1 MFCLI
6 PPGCVCQA
14 AGGINAETGA
24 PVFSANGSGLAVG
37 VALCRRFAGCGLP
50 AVLPDAR
57 PVCLV
62 PVAGLSVFCRWF
74 CRLRWLALYRWLA
87 GCGLPCA
94 SSFSC
99 AGCGFAGSLSC
110 AGCGLPVVCRW
121 FAGCGLP
128 VAVCRLRFALRR
140 LRVCRCFAGCG
151 LPVVCRW
158 FAGGLPVVCPAPVDW
173 VVAVALFSVSG
184 TAAGSGGK
192 PPPVRKTE
200 KNHSTKKTDVP
211 TEHPEKRGEIFRK
224 YYNYFCVGVRNIGFL
239 INPIRV

>member
-1 MFCLI
+1 MVL
-6 PPGCVCQA
+6 
-14 AGGINAETGA
+14 
-24 PVFSANGSGLAVG
+24 PVAVACASCG
-37 VALCRRFAGCGLP
+37 GLP
-50 AVLPDAR
+50 CTGGL
-57 PVCLV
+57 
-62 PVAGLSVFCRWF
+62 PVAGLSVFCR
-74 CRLRWLALYRWLA
+74 LRFA
-87 GCGLPCA
+87 GGLPCA
-94 SSFSC
+94 
-99 AGCGFAGSLSC
+99 
-110 AGCGLPVVCRW
+110 V
-121 FAGCGLP
+121 P
-128 VAVCRLRFALRR
+128 VAVACPVPVACR

-151 LPVVCRW
+151 LP
-158 FAGGLPVVCPAPVDW
+158 AVCPAPVDW